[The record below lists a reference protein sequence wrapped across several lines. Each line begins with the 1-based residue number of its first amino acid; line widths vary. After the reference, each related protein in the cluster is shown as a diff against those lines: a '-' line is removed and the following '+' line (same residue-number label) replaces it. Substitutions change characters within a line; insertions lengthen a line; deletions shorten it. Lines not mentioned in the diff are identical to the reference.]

1 MSGTFPPLPHGRL
14 SKLMSWFV
22 VSGSLRLVGALYG
35 VCGVNLPVENAVEL
49 VTILNVDPGGK
60 VSLIARFS
68 SGCCGELRYFS
79 SARFSAFPSN
89 VASLLGLKVG
99 YEASARMA
107 PVRGSMATAPA
118 GSPVDL
124 SAE

>member
-1 MSGTFPPLPHGRL
+1 MSGTCPPAPHGSL

-22 VSGSLRLVGALYG
+22 VPGSLRLVGALYG
-35 VCGVNLPVENAVEL
+35 VCAVNLPVENAVEL

-60 VSLIARFS
+60 VSLIARLS
-68 SGCCGELRYFS
+68 SGCFGSSRYFW
-79 SARFSAFPSN
+79 SARFSALPLK

-118 GSPVDL
+118 GSPVAL

>member
-14 SKLMSWFV
+14 SKLMSLFEV
-22 VSGSLRLVGALYG
+22 PGRLRSVGALYG
-35 VCGVNLPVENAVEL
+35 VCGVNFPVENAVEL
-49 VTILNVDPGGK
+49 VTTLNVDPGGK
-60 VSLIARFS
+60 VSLIARLS
-68 SGCCGELRYFS
+68 SGCCGELRYFW
-79 SARFSAFPSN
+79 SARFSALPLN

-99 YEASARMA
+99 YEANASMA

-118 GSPVDL
+118 GSPTPL

>member
-1 MSGTFPPLPHGRL
+1 MSGIFPPLPHGRL

-35 VCGVNLPVENAVEL
+35 VCGVNLPVENAAEL

-68 SGCCGELRYFS
+68 SGCCGELRYFW
-79 SARFSAFPSN
+79 SALLSAFPFS
-89 VASLLGLKVG
+89 VASLFGLNDG
-99 YEASARMA
+99 
-107 PVRGSMATAPA
+107 
-118 GSPVDL
+118 
-124 SAE
+124 